1 MIKKKK
7 IVRVGLDFDGVVA
20 YNPFRVARPIVAFV
34 KQRIFGVKKL
44 RFWYPKRKWQQIFWI
59 IIHESSVYPANGV
72 ELLQELVK
80 GGRVEAHL
88 VTARYSFLDDHL
100 YKWLRK
106 HKLDKLFKTINL
118 NKLDEQPHLFKERI
132 ISKYKLDFFIE
143 DNLDIV
149 KHLNNK
155 NRTKIYWIYNV
166 LDRWSDFSN
175 KFPYLE
181 KALENII
188 KKAQIKFKNV

>member
-1 MIKKKK
+1 MHKKKV
-7 IVRVGLDFDGVVA
+7 VRVGLDFDGVVA
-20 YNPFRVARPIVAFV
+20 YNPFRVGRPLVAFV
-34 KQRIFGVKKL
+34 KKQFFGVKKL
-44 RFWYPKRKWQQIFWI
+44 RFWYPQKKWQQIFWI
-59 IIHESSVYPANGV
+59 ILHESSVYPANGV
-72 ELLQELVK
+72 DLLQELVK
-80 GGRVEAHL
+80 EEKLEAHL

-118 NKLDEQPHLFKERI
+118 NKHDEQPHLFKEKLIR
-132 ISKYKLDFFIE
+132 KYDLDYFIE

-155 NRTKIYWIYNV
+155 NRTKIFWIYNIF
-166 LDRWSDFSN
+166 DKFYPYRN

-181 KALENII
+181 KALHKII
-188 KKAQIKFKNV
+188 NQ